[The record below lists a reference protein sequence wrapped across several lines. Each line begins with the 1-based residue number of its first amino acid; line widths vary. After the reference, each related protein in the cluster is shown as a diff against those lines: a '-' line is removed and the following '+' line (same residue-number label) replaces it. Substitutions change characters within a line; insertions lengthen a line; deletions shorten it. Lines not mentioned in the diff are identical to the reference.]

1 MRTIAVTIYNHE
13 NQKQAAQTNRDK
25 QPSKDSVKEPE
36 PQANTAQEN
45 DTKEPEPTASGTT
58 DAENDGQTT
67 PDMAGAT
74 VQKNDTKEPE
84 PTASGTTDAENM
96 EQPIKEPVDSTEPEV
111 IQDETDLQE
120 VPAPCNF
127 IIKDNRLGEG
137 GPKAKFGMNLEA
149 ITVLKKVESGNRPA
163 TSDEQQILSRY
174 VGWGGVPDAF
184 EPDKAGWEKEYQEL
198 KAALTLEE
206 YDSAKSSV
214 LNAHYTS
221 PTVIKAIYKAV
232 SSMGF
237 TYGRILEP
245 AALGTSL
252 VYCQKRCQNPNFTE
266 WSWTASAGAL
276 RSCFT
281 PMRGFISPDMRMRA
295 SRRTSLTLPSG
306 MCRSVSTR
314 STTQSITGWASLSI
328 TTSWRKP

>member
-58 DAENDGQTT
+58 DAENAEQTT
-67 PDMAGAT
+67 PDMAGSM
-74 VQKNDTKEPE
+74 VQKDDTDKPE
-84 PTASGTTDAENM
+84 PATSGTTDT
-96 EQPIKEPVDSTEPEV
+96 EPVDSPEPEV
-111 IQDETDLQE
+111 IQDETDLQKM
-120 VPAPCNF
+120 PAPCNF
-127 IIKDNRLGEG
+127 IITDDRLGEG
-137 GPKAKFGMNLEA
+137 GPKAKFGMNMEA

-163 TSDEQQILSRY
+163 TPDEQQILSRY

-198 KAALTLEE
+198 KAALTPEE

-232 SSMGF
+232 IGMGF
-237 TYGRILEP
+237 TSGKILDKTTPRLIQFHTFINAVNPPFLGGFFYFRHCSGIGEAAVLPGRFLIFK
-245 AALGTSL
+245 GTL
-252 VYCQKRCQNPNFTE
+252 
-266 WSWTASAGAL
+266 
-276 RSCFT
+276 
-281 PMRGFISPDMRMRA
+281 
-295 SRRTSLTLPSG
+295 
-306 MCRSVSTR
+306 
-314 STTQSITGWASLSI
+314 
-328 TTSWRKP
+328 